1 MPTSACLRAVLM
13 APLAVALSA
22 CSLWPFGENGD
33 QAAANGAARPSIAF
47 EVQGVEGRLADNV
60 RAHATLASKPCD
72 TAPAYVRALAARA
85 EEETRDALRAFGYY
99 QAEVSVAL
107 DTAGD
112 CPRAVVSVKRGRRV
126 TLREVE
132 VRVSGPGE
140 NDVAFERAIANL
152 PLTPGAGLSHARY
165 SEAKSLIET
174 LALERGYLDGR
185 FTTSRLAVDPHAGT
199 ADVTLVFASG
209 TRYGVGPVRI
219 DEQPDRLN
227 ESLIRRFLDYSPGA
241 PYNSS
246 LVTRFYT
253 ALSASEYF
261 ESVEVRPLL
270 SQPDG
275 ETIPIDIALTPR
287 KQHKYAAGLGA
298 STDEGIR
305 GRINYANRRINRHGH
320 RVSAE
325 LRASLI
331 EQRLQGAYQI
341 PRTHPAD
348 EWLSIQA
355 GVRREDLDSFDTI
368 ESRLGA
374 SETKRRPWGWME
386 TRFVDLNHQ
395 IFDVGGDS
403 GTTTLLIPGLRW
415 AKTTSNDPL
424 YPTRGWALEFE
435 VRGASDAIIS
445 DVSFARASVSA
456 SAVYGLPA
464 GMRLLTRLD
473 AGTSWIDQF
482 DELPPT
488 ERFFAGGDNSIRG
501 FGFEDLGPEDADGKV
516 IGGKHLAVASLELEK
531 FFTDKWGG
539 AVFVDAGNAFGGA
552 GSSTGVKVGV
562 GAGVRWRSPVG
573 PARVDLAHP
582 LDDDTIVRLHLRI
595 GPDL

>member
-1 MPTSACLRAVLM
+1 MRAVL
-13 APLAVALSA
+13 AVPLALTLSA
-22 CSLWPFGENGD
+22 CSLWPFGESAE
-33 QAAANGAARPSIAF
+33 QAATNGAARPSIAL
-47 EVQGVEGRLADNV
+47 EVVGVAGRLADNV
-60 RAHATLASKPCD
+60 RAHVTLASKPCD
-72 TAPAYVRALAARA
+72 TAPAYVRALAGRA
-85 EEETRDALRAFGYY
+85 EEEARDALRVFGYY
-99 QAEVSVAL
+99 RSTVSVAL
-107 DTAGD
+107 ETGGA
-112 CPRAVVSVKRGRRV
+112 CPQAVVSITRGPRV
-126 TLREVE
+126 HLREVE
-132 VRVSGPGE
+132 VRVSGPGA
-140 NDVAFERAIANL
+140 DDAAFQRGLASV

-165 SEAKSLIET
+165 SETKGLIET

-185 FTTSRLAVDPHAGT
+185 FTTSRLAVDPEANE
-199 ADVTLVFASG
+199 ADVTLVYASG
-209 TRYGVGPVRI
+209 PRYGVGPVRI

-227 ESLIRRFLDYSPGA
+227 ESLIRRFLDYTPGA

-246 LVTRFYT
+246 LVTRFYS

-270 SQPDG
+270 SQPEG
-275 ETIPIDIALTPR
+275 GAIPIDIALTPR
-287 KQHKYAAGLGA
+287 KQHKYAAGIGA

-305 GRINYANRRINRHGH
+305 GRINYTNRRINRHGH

-341 PRTHPAD
+341 PRAHPAD

-395 IFDVGGDS
+395 IFDIGS
-403 GTTTLLIPGLRW
+403 ESRTTTLLIPGLRW
-415 AKTTSNDPL
+415 AKTTSNDAL

-435 VRGASDAIIS
+435 VRGASEEIVS

-456 SAVYGLPA
+456 SAVYGLPV
-464 GMRLLTRLD
+464 GLRLLTRFD
-473 AGTSWIDQF
+473 AGTSWSDQF

-516 IGGKHLAVASLELEK
+516 IGGRHLAVASIELER

-539 AVFVDAGNAFGGA
+539 AVFVDAGNAFGGD

-573 PARVDLAHP
+573 PARIDLAHP